1 MRKVYKKWRTP
12 SGKFFRGE
20 NAKGLSAFHS
30 PQLLAMYI
38 LVVRRLIAKGEL
50 GIDGR
55 WSSSCFPALY
65 TMPSTSQYRDRSIH
79 LLRTTEICFEVFKEI

>member
-1 MRKVYKKWRTP
+1 MENSLGQIFQGRKCE
-12 SGKFFRGE
+12 G
-20 NAKGLSAFHS
+20 AFGF
-30 PQLLAMYI
+30 PFPPVVGYVVYI

-65 TMPSTSQYRDRSIH
+65 TMPSTSQHRNRSMH
-79 LLRTTEICFEVFKEI
+79 LLRKTEICFEVFKEI